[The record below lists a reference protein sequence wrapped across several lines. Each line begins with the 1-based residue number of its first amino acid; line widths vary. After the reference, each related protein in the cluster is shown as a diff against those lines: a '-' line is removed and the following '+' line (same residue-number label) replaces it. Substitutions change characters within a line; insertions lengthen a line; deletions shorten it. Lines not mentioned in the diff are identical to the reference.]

1 MTRLVLA
8 WVATALAAIA
18 AGVAV
23 LGLLG
28 GSSLAGGGGKVL
40 DRDEVRDALAAA
52 TTSPTPSAAP
62 SSSAASSSAAPSS
75 GAPSAVPSGSPS
87 SQASVLTTAGGTI
100 VASCSAGQVTLRSW
114 SPAQGYSID
123 DADPGP
129 APTVKVEFE
138 PEDGDELEVRVGC
151 AGERPVVL
159 P

>member
-52 TTSPTPSAAP
+52 TATASPQTSAAP
-62 SSSAASSSAAPSS
+62 SSA
-75 GAPSAVPSGSPS
+75 APSAVRSESPS
-87 SQASVLTTAGGTI
+87 PQASVLTTAGGTI

-114 SPAQGYSID
+114 SPAQGYSTD

>member
-52 TTSPTPSAAP
+52 SPKISAPPAAV
-62 SSSAASSSAAPSS
+62 SSE
-75 GAPSAVPSGSPS
+75 SPS